1 MFVLNEMGD
10 GQCVDIIISQAYHL
24 NQTRKESII

>member
-10 GQCVDIIISQAYHL
+10 GQCVVKIIPQAYHL
-24 NQTRKESII
+24 NQTRKEFII